1 MLLNYF
7 KRREISKEIEQLAF
21 LGRSITNCLMNE
33 PLLNAVGFKHPN
45 PILRVFVMIFTTNK
59 IVAHE
64 SNWL

>member
-1 MLLNYF
+1 
-7 KRREISKEIEQLAF
+7 
-21 LGRSITNCLMNE
+21 MNE